1 LSKTP
6 RRKGADGDPAPAP
19 PAESPLDAV
28 RRVRAAALDEAR
40 PEAVAKR
47 RAQGRLTA
55 RASIAAFLDPDSFVE
70 IGRVAKPARDDMAGA
85 ADGVVMGHGLCAG
98 RPVAVMAYDYTVH
111 AGTQSAV
118 NHLKTD
124 RIFALAAERRW
135 PVVGWFEGGGA
146 RPHDFSVSMRGD
158 THTFVN
164 FARLSGLVPTIGI
177 VGGRCFA
184 GNANLAGLSDVLI
197 ATESATIGMAGPAL
211 VQQALGF
218 TPTPEEI
225 GPVQVHVE
233 AGAVDIVVRDDA
245 AAARMA
251 RRVLGFFPHAAP
263 SAPAAFTAPDT
274 GALRGVV
281 PADPAAVYN
290 VRRVL
295 DHLFDRDS
303 IQELR
308 PRFGGGIV
316 TAFARLEG
324 IAVGVLASQPAYLGG
339 AIDSPSADKAAR
351 FVQLCDA
358 HDIPMVILADTPGL
372 MVGPAVERTGLVRH
386 SARLL
391 VALANAT
398 TPFLTVVLR
407 RAYGLG
413 YYVMG
418 SKAMAPALLLAW
430 PTAEFGGMGLE
441 GAAALIW
448 KRELEAIA
456 DAEERARELAAK
468 TAFLMRQNTALEVGG
483 RFEYDDVID
492 PAETRGLLARTLR
505 ALPPPAPRQGR
516 KRTVDTW

>member
-1 LSKTP
+1 MARAPKRP
-6 RRKGADGDPAPAP
+6 DAAAD
-19 PAESPLDAV
+19 SPLDAV
-28 RRVRAAALDEAR
+28 RGVRAAALDAAR

-47 RAQGRLTA
+47 RARGRRTA
-55 RASIAAFLDPDSFVE
+55 RESIAAFLDPDSFVE
-70 IGRVAKPARDDMAGA
+70 IGRVAKPARDDMTGA

-197 ATESATIGMAGPAL
+197 ATEGATIGMAGPAL

-218 TPTPEEI
+218 TPKPEEI
-225 GPVQVHVE
+225 GPVAVHVE
-233 AGAVDIVVRDDA
+233 AGAVDIVVRDDD

-251 RRVLGFFPHAAP
+251 RRVLGYFPGPAAP
-263 SAPAAFTAPDT
+263 APAAGTRADFVAPD
-274 GALRGVV
+274 GAALRAIV
-281 PADPAAVYN
+281 PADPNAAYN
-290 VRRVL
+290 MRRVL

-303 IQELR
+303 IQEVR

-358 HDIPMVILADTPGL
+358 HDIPMIILADTPGL

-448 KRELEAIA
+448 KKELEAIA
-456 DAEERARELAAK
+456 DAAARKRALAEK
-468 TAFLMRQNTALEVGG
+468 TTYLMRQNTALEVGG

-492 PAETRGLLARTLR
+492 PAETRDMLARTLR
-505 ALPPPAPRQGR
+505 ALPPPAPRPGR